1 VPRIAQGETVGR
13 VALRKRGKWWQARYS
28 TPTGRVEEHMHVTSI
43 EVARRKAGEINALLE
58 RGEHA
63 ALESLRAGQQVTF
76 RVLVEEWKSTYTGWG
91 PRTKAGAEGLINILV
106 STWGDMPLAH
116 VNTKLIN
123 GYLAHRQAKGLAP
136 ATCNRYLSFLRRLFH
151 CAVSWNYLARSP
163 AAEVR
168 FLKVQ
173 GKVPDALKEEQL
185 EGLLAHL
192 VDRHRPMVIVA
203 VDTGLRRSE
212 ILELTW
218 ADVDWGERQVLV
230 RKSKNADWRVVPLT
244 DRAFGV
250 LQALRQKSTKAKTQ
264 RLENRIFHTKDI
276 GKSLDEAA
284 ARAGM
289 GHVHFHQLRHTFAT
303 RLRDRGVPLD
313 RIKELLGHK
322 SMVMV
327 LRYAKAR
334 PEQLRSAIATLN
346 G

>member
-1 VPRIAQGETVGR
+1 MPRIAQGETVGR

-218 ADVDWGERQVLV
+218 ADVDWGSARSSFESRRTPTGEWFRLPTVRLVFYKRCGRSRQRL
-230 RKSKNADWRVVPLT
+230 RPSASKIGSFTRRTSAKVWTRPRRGPAWGTYTSTSFATPSPPGCATAGYRWTGSRNCWD
-244 DRAFGV
+244 
-250 LQALRQKSTKAKTQ
+250 TKAW
-264 RLENRIFHTKDI
+264 
-276 GKSLDEAA
+276 
-284 ARAGM
+284 
-289 GHVHFHQLRHTFAT
+289 
-303 RLRDRGVPLD
+303 
-313 RIKELLGHK
+313 
-322 SMVMV
+322 
-327 LRYAKAR
+327 
-334 PEQLRSAIATLN
+334 
-346 G
+346 